1 MAVFE
6 GVPQPLQEVERS
18 VKVLVL
24 PDEVV
29 VGADVP
35 IDDTDFIG
43 GKLLEPRHEVPDEA
57 PHRVHVFRG

>member
-6 GVPQPLQEVERS
+6 GIPQALQEVERS

-24 PDEVV
+24 PDEVI

-43 GKLLEPRHEVPDEA
+43 GKLFEPLHEIPDEA